1 MFIPSSFYKK
11 NQSSKS
17 ASGKSTS
24 MGKSMSGARKSN
36 LLAMQ
41 GMKAKKAMPKAT
53 ARTTAKKMSL
63 LNPLN
68 GAMGKSGPFGRMEA
82 KGTTMKKNML
92 GAAKKMG
99 GRRKSMF

>member
-1 MFIPSSFYKK
+1 MFIPSSFSKK
-11 NQSSKS
+11 SSSKS
-17 ASGKSTS
+17 VGRKGTS

-36 LLAMQ
+36 LLSMQ
-41 GMKAKKAMPKAT
+41 GMKAKKSMPKAT
-53 ARTTAKKMSL
+53 PRTMGKKMSL
-63 LNPLN
+63 LNPLG
-68 GAMGKSGPFGRMEA
+68 GAMGRMAA